1 MLNYVGPATLA
12 LSLIMTGCSSAMTSK
27 APIASIAKPGE
38 KREPVEWPLK
48 FQVHYFDAYSFST
61 RGCKVYYGNMW
72 RRLDSEDELRISS
85 DQLGEGYPGVLAA
98 RMGPI
103 PNFPKPAKVSWVSQD
118 GTSLEA
124 EVDIGEIFSDELVR
138 HNLHREDVSPGGP
151 GPGVMPGIILEVN
164 DRTINVYMRAH
175 ISTAELQEPGNRHSN
190 FRNDLIKVY
199 SRTY

>member
-12 LSLIMTGCSSAMTSK
+12 LSLIMTGCSSAMTSR

-38 KREPVEWPLK
+38 KIEPVEWPLK

-72 RRLDSEDELRISS
+72 RRLDSEDELRVSS

-118 GTSLEA
+118 GASLEA

-138 HNLHREDVSPGGP
+138 HNLRREDVSPGGP

>member
-12 LSLIMTGCSSAMTSK
+12 LSLIMTGCSSAMTSR

-72 RRLDSEDELRISS
+72 RRLDSEDELRVSS

-118 GTSLEA
+118 GASLEA

-138 HNLHREDVSPGGP
+138 HNLRREDVSPGGP

>member
-85 DQLGEGYPGVLAA
+85 DQLGEGYPSVLAA

-138 HNLHREDVSPGGP
+138 HNLRREEVSPGGP

>member
-12 LSLIMTGCSSAMTSK
+12 LSLIMTGCSSAMTSR

-48 FQVHYFDAYSFST
+48 FQVHYFEAISFST
-61 RGCKVYYGNMW
+61 RGCHVYYGNMW
-72 RRLDSEDELRISS
+72 RLREPEDKLQVSSES
-85 DQLGEGYPGVLAA
+85 LGDRYPGLLKA

-103 PNFPKPAKVSWVSQD
+103 PNFPDPAKVSWISSD
-118 GTSLEA
+118 GTRLEA
-124 EVDIGEIFSDELVR
+124 EVDIGEIFSDQLVR
-138 HNLHREDVSPGGP
+138 HNLRREELSPGGP

-164 DRTINVYMRAH
+164 DRTISVYMRAH

-199 SRTY
+199 NRTY

>member
-12 LSLIMTGCSSAMTSK
+12 LSLIMTGCSSAMTSR
-27 APIASIAKPGE
+27 APIASIARPGE

-72 RRLDSEDELRISS
+72 RRLDSEDELRVSS

-118 GTSLEA
+118 GASLEA

-138 HNLHREDVSPGGP
+138 HNLRREDVSPGGP

>member
-27 APIASIAKPGE
+27 APIASIARPGE

-72 RRLDSEDELRISS
+72 RRLDSEDELRVSS

-118 GTSLEA
+118 GASLEA

-138 HNLHREDVSPGGP
+138 HNLRREDVSPGGP